1 MLFPNIDM
9 KVLIIDDN
17 ENITS
22 MLEKYLKLKNYE
34 CVIENKG
41 KDGLKKILS
50 EKFNYILLDLSMPEF
65 DGYAIL
71 DHLEKES
78 SIKEKNIIIFT
89 ASNISDNEI
98 NQLKERGVYE
108 CFRKP
113 VELKKITAL
122 LK

>member
-1 MLFPNIDM
+1 M
-9 KVLIIDDN
+9 KILIIDDN

-22 MLEKYLKLKNYE
+22 MLKKYLTLKNYE

-41 KDGLKKILS
+41 KNGLKKILS
-50 EKFNYILLDLSMPEF
+50 ENFDYIILDLSMPGF
-65 DGYAIL
+65 DGYSIL
-71 DHLEKES
+71 DNLEKES

-89 ASNISDNEI
+89 ASNITDDEI
-98 NQLKERGVYE
+98 DQLKARGVYE

-113 VELKKITAL
+113 VELKSIIAI